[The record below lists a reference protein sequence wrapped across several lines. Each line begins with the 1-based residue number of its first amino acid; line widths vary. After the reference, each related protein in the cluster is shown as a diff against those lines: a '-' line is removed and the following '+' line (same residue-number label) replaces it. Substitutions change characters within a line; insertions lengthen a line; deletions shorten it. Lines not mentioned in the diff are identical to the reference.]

1 MLKQS
6 WYCPCREM
14 SQPMKKRIKDI
25 AADIGV
31 SVATSLTNTG
41 TEALGNYIL

>member
-1 MLKQS
+1 
-6 WYCPCREM
+6 
-14 SQPMKKRIKDI
+14 MKKRIKDI